1 MSIKRLTAE
10 EKARYLIGVAVERQ
24 FREAP
29 PDPETVKEVAAV
41 SRWIEH
47 WLTRDQLADV
57 MVGTGFIFDEEL
69 ADELLG
75 APQPDRKRPPPQK
88 DDDLPF

>member
-10 EKARYLIGVAVERQ
+10 EKARYLIGVAVVRQ

-47 WLTRDQLADV
+47 WLTREELADV
-57 MVGTGFIFDEEL
+57 MIGTGLIFDEEL
-69 ADELLG
+69 ADQLRGSPELY
-75 APQPDRKRPPPQK
+75 RKPPPSEK
-88 DDDLPF
+88 DDDIPF